1 MCGPVEVRL
10 TLCWL
15 GFSRGAETCARALD
29 LASGCTVP
37 VLFHVDDPVFLAS
50 SRGKANRV
58 LRVISSWCGKYKAS
72 LHMSTNKTVAMVL
85 PERPLHAILKS
96 SALNFYTPG

>member
-50 SRGKANRV
+50 SRGEANRV
-58 LRVISSWCGKYKAS
+58 LRVICYQF
-72 LHMSTNKTVAMVL
+72 LV
-85 PERPLHAILKS
+85 R
-96 SALNFYTPG
+96 